1 LWHVDATLRLLDPSV
16 NTKEIPNKRY
26 PKRVRLFSQGEL
38 GRMILGGLRDGNGQP
53 GDYGGGGNGDPKGW
67 RPREAARTASAPR
80 VRSNLAYLERRHLV
94 TKLGNRTS
102 ACWQLS

>member
-38 GRMILGGLRDGNGQP
+38 GRMILGALRDGNRQP